1 MPEVIRSAADQV
13 DRFLGKVLG
22 GENDSE
28 NPLTNV
34 DINVLDLL
42 PKTVIVAISVQVS
55 RKWLSPGYGHVG
67 LHSSFVFFFSNRAS
81 VKADE
86 TLSRTPR
93 GIFLGIPSPVVIWL
107 G

>member
-1 MPEVIRSAADQV
+1 M
-13 DRFLGKVLG
+13 DRFLGEILDGQNGTEKPR
-22 GENDSE
+22 E
-28 NPLTNV
+28 NV

-42 PKTVIVAISVQVS
+42 PKTVLVAISVPVS
-55 RKWLSPGYGHVG
+55 RKWLNPGFGHVG

-81 VKADE
+81 VKADQ
-86 TLSRTPR
+86 TLGRTPR